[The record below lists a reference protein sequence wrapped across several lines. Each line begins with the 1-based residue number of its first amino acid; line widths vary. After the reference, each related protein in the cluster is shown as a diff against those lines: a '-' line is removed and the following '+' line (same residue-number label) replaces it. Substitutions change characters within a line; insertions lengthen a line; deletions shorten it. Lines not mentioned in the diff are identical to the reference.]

1 MTHSGYAAYQEAQ
14 AYDVDQAKLILM
26 MFSGSKKFLNKA
38 VEVADTD
45 SKTMEKNVSKAKK
58 VILELISS
66 LNIDNSGE
74 MGEIL
79 LKAYKGLFIKLNVAY
94 VEYDVT
100 KIIEVRDSLEE
111 LGESWKKIFQSP
123 EYQEFKLSRE
133 RQFKKLQI
141 SRR

>member
-14 AYDVDQAKLILM
+14 AYEVDQAKLILM
-26 MFSGSKKFLNKA
+26 MFSGSIKLLNKA
-38 VEVADTD
+38 IEASYTD
-45 SKTMEKNVSKAKK
+45 SNTMEKNVSKVKK

-66 LNIDNSGE
+66 LNIDDSGE

-94 VEYDVT
+94 VENDVA
-100 KIIEVRDSLEE
+100 KITEVRDSLME
-111 LGESWKKIFQSP
+111 LEGSWKKIFQSP
-123 EYQEFKLSRE
+123 EYQKYKISRE
-133 RQFKKLQI
+133 RHLHKQHI

>member
-1 MTHSGYAAYQEAQ
+1 MTHSGYAAYQEAH

-26 MFSGSKKFLNKA
+26 MFSGSINFLNRA
-38 VEVADTD
+38 VEAADKD
-45 SKTMEKNVSKAKK
+45 NDTMQKNVSKAKK

-66 LNIDNSGE
+66 LNIDSSGE
-74 MGEIL
+74 MGETL

-94 VEYDVT
+94 VENDVT
-100 KIIEVRDSLEE
+100 KIIEVRDSLAE
-111 LGESWKKIFQSP
+111 LDGSWKKVFQSP

-133 RQFKKLQI
+133 RQLKKLQI

>member
-1 MTHSGYAAYQEAQ
+1 MTHSGLAAYQEAQ
-14 AYDVDQAKLILM
+14 AYEVDQAKMILM
-26 MFSGSKKFLNKA
+26 MFSGSIKFLNKA

-100 KIIEVRDSLEE
+100 KIIEVKNSLAE
-111 LGESWKKIFQSP
+111 LEESWKKIFQSP
-123 EYQEFKLSRE
+123 EYQKFKLSRE
-133 RQFKKLQI
+133 RQLKKLQI